1 MIAYDLTTSC
11 KELLEA
17 KQREKQ
23 AVQERREIEQKI
35 TQTIGLAPDFE
46 GTKTITSGAYRVKL
60 TSRMQRKV
68 DAETLQQ
75 VAKEHGIFD
84 SLSHLF
90 RWKPEINAA
99 AWKAASS
106 EVTSILSR
114 AVTTTPGR
122 PTITIT
128 ETMEE

>member
-1 MIAYDLTTSC
+1 MITYDLTSAC
-11 KELLEA
+11 RELLDA
-17 KQREKQ
+17 KQREQQ
-23 AVQERREIEQKI
+23 AVRQRREIEERI
-35 TQTIGLAPDFE
+35 TQAVGIDPGFE
-46 GTKTITSGAYRVKL
+46 GTRTVASGNFQVKL

-68 DAETLQQ
+68 DAEKLQSI
-75 VAKEHGIFD
+75 AKEHGIFYT
-84 SLSHLF
+84 LAHLF

-106 EVTSILSR
+106 EVTSTLLG

-128 ETMEE
+128 EITEE